1 MNHLHHVVVMK
12 VKVSAIT
19 LGRLSGSNAKSP
31 KDNIRFIFVE
41 VFLGKGKGAVNRWN
55 KKTNIN
61 QGKITIK
68 LL

>member
-1 MNHLHHVVVMK
+1 MK

-19 LGRLSGSNAKSP
+19 LGRLSGSNAKSS

-41 VFLGKGKGAVNRWN
+41 VFLGKEKLTVNRWN